1 MLLASTTEW
10 TVLYQ
15 HQDEFELADK
25 NSLTTLPILPKEW
38 RVSFDLM
45 PTSMASNST
54 DWNSIFQMHV
64 RGSNWPEVGC
74 KIPEV
79 HFDGKNQNKLKIQSA
94 VNCETVN
101 LGFDKMPMLKQ
112 NNWISIKII
121 QKLESSGIYRT
132 KILIDDTLLYST
144 ENKQPQTFEDVQV
157 YASNSLTSGHSGRMK
172 KLRITGRDL
181 QGNIQSCPLK
191 NLKVWRIFIV
201 ICCLNM
207 KTNL

>member
-1 MLLASTTEW
+1 MLLASTSAW
-10 TVLYQ
+10 PVLYQ
-15 HQDEFELADK
+15 HQAEFELADK
-25 NSLTTLPILPKEW
+25 NLLTTLPILPKEW

-94 VNCETVN
+94 VNCETVV
-101 LGFDKMPMLKQ
+101 LGKMPTLKQ
-112 NNWISIKII
+112 NTWISIKII

-181 QGNIQSCPLK
+181 QGDIQPGSSE
-191 NLKVWRIFIV
+191 
-201 ICCLNM
+201 
-207 KTNL
+207 